1 MKNSRCEHYSLWVI
15 ALGLFCFLAPLSL
28 PGNFS
33 DLNAAGLTTVR
44 LPGNSEVDSDEVIL
58 GRIAEI
64 EGSDLQLIRSLK
76 NVVVGK
82 APQPGKSRRI
92 NAQFL
97 KLRLRQSKIDLS
109 SIQLV
114 IPGEITITRSHVE
127 IKKEEIE
134 LIISRFIHQNLSADR
149 EAVKI
154 INIRVP
160 DRVVLPK
167 GQITYEVKL
176 PRNTTELL
184 GNFPL
189 SVNFKV
195 DEEFNKRI
203 WTSATV
209 EMLTDVVV
217 TQKPVGRHKPITE
230 NDIKLVKMDLA
241 NLPSNAIADP
251 ELVLGRRSKRA
262 INAGTILRTDLVEL
276 PPLVKRGDMVVI
288 VFESGG
294 MKITALGQVKRK
306 GKLGERIP
314 VMNFDSKK
322 TLFAQV
328 VDANTVKVK
337 Y

>member
-1 MKNSRCEHYSLWVI
+1 MTNSRCEYCRLNVI
-15 ALGLFCFLAPLSL
+15 AWVLICFLASLSL
-28 PGNFS
+28 PGNFG

-44 LPGNSEVDSDEVIL
+44 LFANSEVDGDEVFL

-64 EGSDLQLIRSLK
+64 VGPDMQFVRTLK
-76 NVVVGK
+76 SVLVGK

-92 NAQFL
+92 DSQFL
-97 KLRLRQSKIDLS
+97 RLRLRQSNIDLS
-109 SIQLV
+109 AVQL
-114 IPGEITITRSHVE
+114 IMPGEITISRSYVE

-134 LIISRFIHQNLSADR
+134 QIISAFIKKNLAAGR
-149 EAVKI
+149 EAAKI

-160 DRVVLPK
+160 DSVILPQ
-167 GQITYEVKL
+167 GRTTYEVRL
-176 PRNTTELL
+176 PQNTELL

-195 DEEFNKRI
+195 NENFSKRI
-203 WTSATV
+203 WTSATI

-217 TQKPVGRHKPITE
+217 TQKPLGRHKPISE
-230 NDIKLVKMDLA
+230 NDIQLVKMDLA
-241 NLPSNAIADP
+241 KIPANAIVDP
-251 ELVLGRRSKRA
+251 ELVLGQRSKRA

-288 VFESGG
+288 VLESKG

-306 GKLGERIP
+306 GRLGERIP
-314 VMNFDSKK
+314 VVNFDSKK
-322 TLFAQV
+322 ILYAQV
-328 VDANTVKVK
+328 VDANTVKVN